1 MSFWRSRCLLP
12 HSGWLHPVRRSR
24 MIMDSNFL
32 STVERRWSALCRA
45 PGTAQ
50 ARNVIS
56 KPSNSELLIEVETR
70 EAKATIAARETPPS
84 LRIVVRRF
92 KDERVLCEGSCPT
105 DLELDRRLGLLC
117 TDLSVSPFA

>member
-1 MSFWRSRCLLP
+1 
-12 HSGWLHPVRRSR
+12 

-32 STVERRWSALCRA
+32 SRVERRWNYFSRA
-45 PGTAQ
+45 PSTVQ
-50 ARNVIS
+50 ARNIIS

-70 EAKATIAARETPPS
+70 EAKATIAARETPPT

-117 TDLSVSPFA
+117 TDLSASPFA

>member
-1 MSFWRSRCLLP
+1 M
-12 HSGWLHPVRRSR
+12 V
-24 MIMDSNFL
+24 MDLAFL
-32 STVERRWSALCRA
+32 SKVERRWSSLCRA

-50 ARNVIS
+50 VRNVIS

-70 EAKATIAARETPPS
+70 EAKAAIAARDTPPS

>member
-1 MSFWRSRCLLP
+1 
-12 HSGWLHPVRRSR
+12 
-24 MIMDSNFL
+24 MIMDLAFL
-32 STVERRWSALCRA
+32 SRVERRWSALCRV

-50 ARNVIS
+50 SRNVIS
-56 KPSNSELLIEVETR
+56 RPSNSELLIEVETR

-92 KDERVLCEGSCPT
+92 KDERVLCEGGCPT

-117 TDLSVSPFA
+117 TDLSASPFA